1 MFKSSLKFIGKIFF
15 FFTVIILIPIFAY
28 SKNINSSND
37 NFSNYLNGN
46 ISSKVFFS
54 KHNEEN
60 KPLLGGLKINL
71 NPGWKIY
78 WKNPGE
84 AGLPPE
90 LDWSD
95 VKNIKK
101 VEFLFPAPKR
111 FNFFGIETFGYTN
124 EVVFPIKILK
134 INNKKP
140 VKGVLKFNAQICN
153 KVCIP
158 IERSFQINSNI
169 NVGDS
174 SEIKKFLLKVPYQN
188 IIDTKFFYKI
198 SILNGDLK
206 LFLNKDINHINF
218 DLIVEDKKSNIF
230 SKFSVHENEDKKKY
244 VLIKNINK
252 HDKNINKN
260 NFTVTF
266 LSEKLNFF
274 QNFKVTN
281 EFILDKN
288 YISILIISFIAGL
301 ILNIMPCVL
310 PVLSLKVANFLTFPN
325 INSLIIKKKVFLQIS
340 GIIFSFLILFLITS
354 FLKYSGSQVGWGFQ
368 FQNTAFLIIIVF
380 IIFIFG
386 FNLLGLFE
394 IIIPWKIIN
403 FLQKLNVKNFEDF
416 LSGILMTILSTP
428 CTAPFVGTA
437 AMYALSGSYYESF
450 FVFLFMSL
458 GLSFPLI
465 LIFVY
470 PNSIKIFPKPGKWIL
485 HFKKFMGILFIF
497 SGLWFLSILIN
508 NFTNHDN
515 KIVTEDTIIWKNWDI
530 EKEPQLLQKLISQDE
545 VIFLDITADWCITCK
560 YNKIFILN
568 DKKIKKLIQDKKIT
582 TLQLDWTKKSSAIE
596 KFLFSKNRYGVPY
609 NEIYSKKYFNG
620 VLLPELLNK
629 KIIFKLIKE
638 AR

>member
-1 MFKSSLKFIGKIFF
+1 MFKPSLKFIGKIFF
-15 FFTVIILIPIFAY
+15 FFTVIILVPIFAY

-37 NFSNYLNGN
+37 NFSNDLNAN
-46 ISSKVFFS
+46 ISSKIFFS

-71 NPGWKIY
+71 KPGWKIY

-124 EVVFPIKILK
+124 QVVFPIKILK

-188 IIDTKFFYKI
+188 IIDKKFFYKI
-198 SILNGDLK
+198 SVLNGDLK
-206 LFLNKDINHINF
+206 LFLNKGINHINF

-252 HDKNINKN
+252 HDKNIYKN

-281 EFILDKN
+281 ESILDRN

-310 PVLSLKVANFLTFPN
+310 PILSLKVANFLTFPN

-470 PNSIKIFPKPGKWIL
+470 PNSIKIFPKSGKWIL